1 MKALLIKQSVY
12 EGAIAAIHGMSH
24 TIYRIVVPSANNL
37 CINIFGGQLYA
48 FTGFELEAGE
58 YELIREIEV
67 QDELIQKVND
77 YLLAKKAF
85 DELKKEFELILSEPR
100 SKGNEPNV

>member
-1 MKALLIKQSVY
+1 
-12 EGAIAAIHGMSH
+12 
-24 TIYRIVVPSANNL
+24 
-37 CINIFGGQLYA
+37 
-48 FTGFELEAGE
+48 
-58 YELIREIEV
+58 V